1 MIVLGWAAAVPDAS
15 LVAAP
20 PGAPA
25 AQRRPADPSAT
36 ATLRRAVPKPAARSV
51 AANRSGHNP
60 RHEGWN
66 LRWRPSKRVQRS
78 SGEVARVAY
87 QTESGSSPNYFADP
101 FGESPQPRDVH
112 PPSADTL
119 EIPEPRGEREGESL
133 SALIRAAAPQDDRPA
148 DFGEEE
154 SSSVEEL
161 LPPPG
166 NPATGNDRGPESD
179 ELAQE
184 SPSDR
189 SRRQADPSPSFGSPF
204 ESIPPTDPPDRQR
217 LEEPAPDLTVPD
229 RGDRGPQFRLDDL
242 PAGRVAFTCEEFRER
257 IAEQDIRK
265 ISLDISPPFRPDVI
279 NQADWEQLKADF
291 EADQP
296 IRQWRTADGKPLAS
310 GRLIDLA
317 YEQAVIETDYGG
329 KEELPIS
336 RLSEADLAYISES
349 WGLPKECLIE
359 QVDYTPRSWTPLAM
373 TWKAS
378 NLCHHPLYFEQVNL
392 ERYGHTAGPILQPV
406 ASSAHFFANIAVLPY
421 KMGVHAPHE
430 CRYALGYYRPGDC
443 APWIVPPVPLS
454 LRGGLSQAATMTGL
468 FWLVP

>member
-1 MIVLGWAAAVPDAS
+1 MRSRA
-15 LVAAP
+15 
-20 PGAPA
+20 
-25 AQRRPADPSAT
+25 ADPT
-36 ATLRRAVPKPAARSV
+36 ATSTARRAVPKPAARSV
-51 AANRSGHNP
+51 SGNRRAHDP
-60 RHEGWN
+60 RHQGWN
-66 LRWRPSKRVQRS
+66 LRWRPSDRVQRA
-78 SGEVARVAY
+78 SGGVAHASGGVERTAY
-87 QTESGSSPNYFADP
+87 QTESRPARDYFADP
-101 FGESPQPRDVH
+101 FGDSPVPRDVQQ
-112 PPSADTL
+112 PSAEGAGL
-119 EIPEPRGEREGESL
+119 EIPEPRGEREGPSL
-133 SALIRAAAPQDDRPA
+133 GSLIRASAQQDDQPQEPA
-148 DFGEEE
+148 GQQP
-154 SSSVEEL
+154 SSVEEL

-166 NPATGNDRGPESD
+166 NASNGGGRRPESD
-179 ELAQE
+179 EVAQE

-189 SRRQADPSPSFGSPF
+189 PRRRLDPSPGFGSPY
-204 ESIPPTDPPDRQR
+204 ESIPPADGPDRQR
-217 LEEPAPDLTVPD
+217 RDELAPDRTVPD
-229 RGDRGPQFRLDDL
+229 RGNGGPQFRLDDL
-242 PAGRVAFTCEEFRER
+242 PTGRVAFTCEEFRQR

-317 YEQAVIETDYGG
+317 YERAVIETDYGAE
-329 KEELPIS
+329 EELPIN

-359 QVDYTPRSWTPLAM
+359 QVDYTPRSWTHLAM

-406 ASSAHFFANIAVLPY
+406 VSSAHFFANIAVLPY
-421 KMGVHAPHE
+421 KMGIHPPHE